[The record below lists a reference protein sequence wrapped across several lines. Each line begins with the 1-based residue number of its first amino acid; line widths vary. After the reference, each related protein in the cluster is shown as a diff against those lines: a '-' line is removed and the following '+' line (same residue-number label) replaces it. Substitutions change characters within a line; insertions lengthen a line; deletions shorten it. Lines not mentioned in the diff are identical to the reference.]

1 MTVRFETGGLN
12 TVKSVLVW
20 LSGIVAAG
28 LIVVVGA
35 DAFGYSVFPWR
46 HATQD
51 RPAVLKSIQDISEYH
66 AAVGNFEVVLDLE
79 ENVLEELEWIPVVGN
94 AIEALPDVVDGRR
107 TLFVATGTVDAYVD
121 FSGMNDDDLKLSE
134 DGTSVE
140 IWLPEAEL
148 DKPNL
153 DSELSYVFTQ
163 ERGLLARIA
172 DALETPEHAKYYQL
186 AEAKLADAAEVSELR
201 QRARENTEAMLSVM
215 FSSLGI
221 TATFHDDG
229 ESR

>member
-1 MTVRFETGGLN
+1 MTVRFETGGLS

-35 DAFGYSVFPWR
+35 DAFGYSLFPWR
-46 HATQD
+46 QPAQD
-51 RPAVLKSIQDISEYH
+51 RPAVLKSIQDISEHH

-121 FSGMNDDDLKLSE
+121 FSGITDDDLKLSE
-134 DGTSVE
+134 DGSSVE

-172 DALETPEHAKYYQL
+172 DALETPEQAKYYQL
-186 AEAKLADAAEVSELR
+186 AEAKLTAAAEASELR
-201 QRARENTEAMLSVM
+201 QRARENTEAMLSAM

-221 TATFHDDG
+221 TATFHDDS